1 MIIEGVVCSHYRV
14 CLWDILR
21 VEGANDMDFVEFDR
35 GVSISRITLGTWAI
49 GGSNWGEYDEREA
62 IKAIETAIDNGINI
76 IDTAPAYGDGHAER
90 LIGKII
96 KGKRDSIVV
105 ATKCG
110 LDIDKNYINNLSPEF
125 IDYELTQSL
134 KRLQTDYIDIYQCHW
149 PDPNTPL
156 EETMGALMRFKEEG
170 RIRYIGLANFS
181 SDGIGESLRY
191 AEIASV
197 QPHYSL
203 LERSIERDVLNTCIG
218 NDIAVLSY
226 GSLGGGMLTG
236 KYTER
241 PQFGDDDARSFFY
254 AFFQEKYWL
263 RVRDLVGALVNIAHD
278 KNAKPSQIAISW
290 ILSRRGITSAI
301 VGARNA
307 EQILENIGGIDITL
321 SAEESEMVDSLSA
334 AVYQ

>member
-1 MIIEGVVCSHYRV
+1 
-14 CLWDILR
+14 
-21 VEGANDMDFVEFDR
+21 MDFAELER
-35 GVSISRITLGTWAI
+35 GVNISRIALGTWAI
-49 GGSNWGEYDEREA
+49 GGSNWGEYDEGEA
-62 IKAIETAIDNGINI
+62 VKAIETAIDNGINI

-96 KGKRDSIVV
+96 KGKRDKIIV

-134 KRLQTDYIDIYQCHW
+134 KRLQTDYIDMYQCHW
-149 PDPNTPL
+149 PDPNTPIGD
-156 EETMGALMRFKEEG
+156 TMEALMRFQEEG

-181 SDGIGESLRY
+181 IDEIRESIGY
-191 AEIASV
+191 AAITSV

-203 LERSIERDVLNTCIG
+203 LERSIEKDILNTCIG
-218 NDIAVLSY
+218 NGIAVLSY

-241 PQFGDDDARSFFY
+241 PQFSDDDARSFFY
-254 AFFQEKYWL
+254 GFFQEKYWL
-263 RVRDLVGALVNIAHD
+263 KVKDLVGTLMDIAHD

-307 EQILENIGGIDITL
+307 EQIVENIGGVDITL
-321 SAEESEMVDSLSA
+321 SADEIETVDSLSA